1 MPSSSSLSAS
11 EKSHVKLI
19 VPPPTKILAASLA
32 RIYFAHPDPSSWSYG
47 GLQGALL
54 LVADRARGA
63 HFLNLVDLISNRGVI
78 WEHEVYK
85 GFEYYQD
92 RPFFHSFAGDDCM
105 IGIVFPAEGDARNFY
120 KQVSNRKEIKPTAKA
135 KAAAAPAKKKNTAKG
150 GSIDKSRISAPAVGS
165 FVHVAHMGYDAE
177 KGFTSSGVDP
187 SWMAF
192 LGDLQ
197 SHGIDEAVIAE
208 NMDFIKSFVREAQK
222 SDGAAGGPRKKPP
235 PPPAPRRALHAQQ
248 DSTSSITAT
257 FPPAAPPPPPSRGT
271 PPSRTPPSP
280 ANTAPTPVAPQPPL
294 RVPPPPSRAPV
305 APPPAPPAPPSRP
318 TSAAPPAPPPPPP
331 PVGRPVVPA
340 PPPPP
345 PPPPGRPAPP
355 PAPPQNSTEPS
366 PPPPP
371 PPPPPPQGGGI
382 PPPPAPP
389 PPPGGS
395 AKASVPTSSP
405 PGRADLLASI
415 QGKGVHSLRKT
426 DGPPPSPSPAAI
438 ATSSESSGGGAAGG
452 DLTAALAAALMQ
464 RNKKLGDSDD
474 DDDEE
479 EEDW

>member
-1 MPSSSSLSAS
+1 MPSSSSLSAN
-11 EKSHVKLI
+11 EKTHVKLI

-47 GLQGALL
+47 GLQGALV

-63 HFLNLVDLISNRGVI
+63 HFLNLVDLIGNRGVI

-120 KQVSNRKEIKPTAKA
+120 KQVSNRKEIKP
-135 KAAAAPAKKKNTAKG
+135 APAKKKSIAKG
-150 GSIDKSRISAPAVGS
+150 GSIDKSRISAPTVGS

-192 LGDLQ
+192 LGDLR

-208 NMDFIKSFVREAQK
+208 NMDFIKSFVRDAQK
-222 SDGAAGGPRKKPP
+222 
-235 PPPAPRRALHAQQ
+235 
-248 DSTSSITAT
+248 I
-257 FPPAAPPPPPSRGT
+257 
-271 PPSRTPPSP
+271 
-280 ANTAPTPVAPQPPL
+280 
-294 RVPPPPSRAPV
+294 
-305 APPPAPPAPPSRP
+305 
-318 TSAAPPAPPPPPP
+318 APPAPPPPPP
-331 PVGRPVVPA
+331 PPVGGGV

-345 PPPPGRPAPP
+345 
-355 PAPPQNSTEPS
+355 
-366 PPPPP
+366 
-371 PPPPPPQGGGI
+371 
-382 PPPPAPP
+382 PP

-426 DGPPPSPSPAAI
+426 DGPPPSPSPAAL